1 MVPDRNGKEEVN
13 CKIEDEV
20 AIVTL
25 NRPEVMNALNMQ
37 LLKRLTQVMQE
48 LEADERVR
56 VVVLTGAGE
65 KAFCGGADL
74 KERRGMS
81 EKEVGRY
88 RHLLQKM
95 VREIRTFSKPII
107 AAVNGLALGGGSEI
121 ALLADI
127 RLASHKA
134 TFGLPEVRLA
144 IIPGAGGTQML
155 PRIIGRAKAKE
166 MILTGEPIDAEEA
179 RKIGLV
185 SAVYP
190 QEELL
195 AKAMDMAKRIGQNG
209 PVALR
214 QAKRAIDFGSEADFW
229 TGMTIE
235 EECYRACIHTQDRQ
249 EGLIAFQEKR
259 KPKYKGE

>member
-48 LEADERVR
+48 VEADERVR
-56 VVVLTGAGE
+56 VVVLTGEGE

-179 RKIGLV
+179 KRIGLV

-190 QEELL
+190 QGELL
-195 AKAMDMAKRIGQNG
+195 AKAMDLAKRIGQNG

-229 TGMTIE
+229 TGMAIE
-235 EECYRACIHTQDRQ
+235 NECYNACLHTKDRL